1 MSDEQTISFRE
12 LGNGLQLLRTI
23 GNLKFRAKL
32 SCNSTFKTSKYT
44 VNIPA
49 QLNLR
54 LRRMKK
60 SVTYW
65 RYLMITGFI
74 FSISVKASQ
83 VDDKAPTFF
92 SSLNN
97 STQAVFQRC
106 GIDNEEL
113 NRLLT
118 LSYDDFDQ
126 NFDGGWRTLSF
137 KDNCKPAAQKIIEL
151 YILFDNAINSN
162 QLKLLRWHAGQLA
175 ADLGNYPLA
184 IAFFNAS
191 IDNDGE
197 SAKSKKPWN
206 LYAKGSIAF
215 LMRDKNALQQIR
227 DELSVIPVSEDEK
240 NARRQFLK
248 ENPNI
253 QMPDGFIDKP
263 QNLSVLD
270 RLLRCFEQPYSAAYN
285 VDEC

>member
-1 MSDEQTISFRE
+1 
-12 LGNGLQLLRTI
+12 
-23 GNLKFRAKL
+23 
-32 SCNSTFKTSKYT
+32 
-44 VNIPA
+44 
-49 QLNLR
+49 
-54 LRRMKK
+54 MKRK
-60 SVTYW
+60 PVTYW

-74 FSISVKASQ
+74 FSISVEASQ
-83 VDDKAPTFF
+83 VDDKAPKFF
-92 SSLNN
+92 SSLNK

-113 NRLLT
+113 DRLLT

-162 QLKLLRWHAGQLA
+162 QLKLLRWHAGQVA

-197 SAKSKKPWN
+197 SSKSKKPWN

-270 RLLRCFEQPYSAAYN
+270 RLLRCFEQPYSAAYDG
-285 VDEC
+285 DEC